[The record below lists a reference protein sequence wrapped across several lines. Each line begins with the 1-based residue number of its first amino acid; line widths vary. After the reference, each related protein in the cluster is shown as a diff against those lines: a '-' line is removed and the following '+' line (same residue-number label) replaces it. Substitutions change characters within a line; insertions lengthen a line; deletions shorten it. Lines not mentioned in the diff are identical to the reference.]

1 MSTLLFLSLL
11 WFHYPAYHRCLEFCP
26 LNFANHL
33 CWLLDEICSESVF
46 RTPQNGTPKAGGPC
60 RCDRCWRRICDQMR
74 SWGGTEKWPRCVS
87 WGGNVVQHWQKEQK
101 QPGVWREAKSY
112 SWMFVRLLLCPEGV
126 VPGPV
131 SVNVRSVHHGPWNHA
146 RPPTALQGLLWVNGM
161 SRAYWEFHPD

>member
-1 MSTLLFLSLL
+1 MISLSCLPQVSGILPAEFCKSSLL
-11 WFHYPAYHRCLEFCP
+11 TSW
-26 LNFANHL
+26 
-33 CWLLDEICSESVF
+33 WDLLWVSVQD
-46 RTPQNGTPKAGGPC
+46 PQNGTPKAGGPC

-101 QPGVWREAKSY
+101 QPGVWREAESY